1 MTAAVEARARG
12 DDRGSA
18 MQFPVRPAEGWLSL
32 ALVTFIVALAAWSI
46 SDAKWILGRDDL
58 TAFLPWAAALGVA
71 WGFISAKAGWSRWLA
86 HLLGAVYAALI
97 LPLIVGTI
105 IDPQA
110 PNLGIAYQAAA
121 ASATNAY
128 LDLAWRGLT
137 TTQSYGHFMLILGAL
152 CWGTGQFAAFAVYRH
167 HRPIQAVFVVGLVFV
182 ANMSL
187 TRFDQFDA
195 LVAFSAAA
203 LVLLILGHIAEERS
217 LWLRHRVWEGGTF
230 DNPYMAGGSF
240 FVLVALVASLVLT
253 ATASSAPLA
262 NLWLNANQTLYD
274 FGQRIQ
280 GFLPSGGSS
289 RIAGISFGTSTTITG
304 TWVTDNTPIL
314 TIHVPDNGHYY
325 WRAIAYDRFTG
336 TGWTLT
342 RVTESP
348 VSVGSTV
355 LAGSTEGSLT
365 AADRRNA
372 TFKITSL
379 TGSMSQ
385 ILSPNLPLSVN
396 SPTKLE
402 ALATGGDTYFGTL
415 VPTNPVTSYT
425 LSAKVQQLDPTGD
438 TGLTANKLRAAG
450 TAYPPALRAAYTEVL
465 PGTVGTQTR
474 ALLTTIVS
482 ESGAKTPYDIA
493 RAIESYLRDPANFT
507 YDTDISS
514 FDCSNMS
521 AVDCFVLYRHGYCEY
536 YASTM
541 TMMLRLA
548 GIPARMVEGFLP
560 GTPDTSNNETI
571 LRSSAH
577 AWVEA
582 YFPGYGWIEF
592 DPTGGGIGQST
603 TLPTGQ
609 AVASPSPSPSSSS
622 SSAGPGST
630 PRRRIDP
637 GNNGSGTGA
646 GSTTNGA
653 PPVFVPVTLGLALA
667 VLLLAFLAYRR
678 SGGLMPQPDS
688 VYRGVVRLAGRL
700 GYAPRPTQTVY
711 EYVGML
717 GEALP
722 ASRPDLEVV
731 GRAKVEVAYGHH
743 ALDEGRLRDLGA
755 AQRRLRVRLLRLLWR
770 RPPHGGDGGPGGSR
784 TRG

>member
-1 MTAAVEARARG
+1 MTAAAPAHSRG
-12 DDRGSA
+12 DDRGSTLE
-18 MQFPVRPAEGWLSL
+18 FPVRPAEGWLSL
-32 ALVTFIVALAAWSI
+32 VLITFLAAVAAWSI

-58 TAFLPWAAALGVA
+58 TAFLPWAAAFGVA
-71 WGFISAKAGWSRWLA
+71 WGFISAKVGWSRWLS

-97 LPLIVGTI
+97 LPMIVGTV

-110 PNLGIAYQAAA
+110 PNLGVAYQVAA
-121 ASATNAY
+121 ASAANAY
-128 LDLAWRGLT
+128 LDLAWRGLS
-137 TTQSYGHFMLILGAL
+137 TTQNYGHFMLVLGAI
-152 CWGTGQFAAFAVYRH
+152 CWGTGQFAAFALYRH
-167 HRPIQAVFVVGLVFV
+167 HRPIQAVFVIGLVFI

-187 TRFDQFDA
+187 TNFDQFDA
-195 LVAFSAAA
+195 LVVFSAAA

-240 FVLVALVASLVLT
+240 FVLMAVVASLVLT

-262 NLWLNANQTLYD
+262 NMWLDVNQRLIE
-274 FGQRIQ
+274 FGQQIQ
-280 GFLPSGGSS
+280 GILPSGGSS

-314 TIHVPDNGHYY
+314 TIHVPDDGHYY

-336 TGWTLT
+336 RGWTLT
-342 RVTESP
+342 QVSELP

-355 LAGSTEGSLT
+355 LAGSSEGSLT
-365 AADRRNA
+365 AADRRTA
-372 TFKITSL
+372 TFKVTSL
-379 TGSMSQ
+379 TGTMSQ
-385 ILSPNLPLSVN
+385 ILSPNLPLSVS

-402 ALATGGDTYFGTL
+402 SLATSGQTYFGTL
-415 VPTNPVTSYT
+415 VPTSPLSSYT
-425 LSAKVQQLDPTGD
+425 LAAKVQQLDPSGN

-450 TAYPPALRAAYTEVL
+450 TSYPAALRAAYTEIL
-465 PGTVGTQTR
+465 PGTVGTQAR
-474 ALLTTIVS
+474 ALATTIVA
-482 ESGAKTPYDIA
+482 ESGAKTPYDTA

-514 FDCSNMS
+514 FDCSNLS

-541 TMMLRLA
+541 VMMLRLQ

-560 GTPDTSNNETI
+560 GTPDAGNNETI

-577 AWVEA
+577 AWVEV

-603 TLPTGQ
+603 SLPTGGP
-609 AVASPSPSPSSSS
+609 VASPSPSPSPG
-622 SSAGPGST
+622 SSASGAGST

-646 GSTTNGA
+646 GSTTSGA
-653 PPVFVPVTLGLALA
+653 PPVFVPVTLGLALV
-667 VLLLAFLAYRR
+667 VLGLAFAAFRR
-678 SGGLMPQPDS
+678 SGGRLPQPDA
-688 VYRGVVRLAGRL
+688 VYRGVVSLAGRL

-722 ASRPDLEVV
+722 TSRPDLEVV

-770 RPPHGGDGGPGGSR
+770 RRPRDRDTGTGG
-784 TRG
+784 TRSLR